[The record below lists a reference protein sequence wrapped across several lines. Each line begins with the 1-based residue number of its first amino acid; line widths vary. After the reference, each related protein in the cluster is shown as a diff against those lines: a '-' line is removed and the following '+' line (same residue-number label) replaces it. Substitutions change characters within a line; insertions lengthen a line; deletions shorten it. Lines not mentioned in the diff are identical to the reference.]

1 MTICILVWIN
11 FILSKASSYSN
22 IEYSW
27 FVMSTHHICFPAL
40 TMLVHCPQQW
50 VQCWCSQKAAMFIII
65 VRLYHEPIYN
75 SYARPSVQS
84 HQPRS
89 PTPLSPLVSVAAL
102 LRRPPSLHLCR
113 YQVSAQCSF
122 SHAIFLRICH
132 FSLLALH
139 ETKCSCPK
147 VCKNTTNICNISC
160 SKNFMHKPLKSWCPF
175 AR

>member
-1 MTICILVWIN
+1 MTICILDQ
-11 FILSKASSYSN
+11 LYLLKASSNSN

-27 FVMSTHHICFPAL
+27 FVMSTHHICFPVL

-89 PTPLSPLVSVAAL
+89 PHSSISSRICGRAPQEASLSTP
-102 LRRPPSLHLCR
+102 R

-139 ETKCSCPK
+139 ETKCLRPK
-147 VCKNTTNICNISC
+147 VCKNTRNICNISC
-160 SKNFMHKPLKSWCPF
+160 LKNFMHKPLKSWCPF